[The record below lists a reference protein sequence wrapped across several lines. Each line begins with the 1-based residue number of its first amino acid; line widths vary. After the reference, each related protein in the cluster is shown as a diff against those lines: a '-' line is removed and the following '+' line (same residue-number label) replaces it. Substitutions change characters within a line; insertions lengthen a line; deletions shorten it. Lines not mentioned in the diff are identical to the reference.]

1 MGAVTTAEFWK
12 GIGAVTTAEFRKGI
26 GAVTTAEFRK
36 GMGAVPTAEF
46 QKGIGAVT
54 TAEFQRGGWDTWDLL
69 LYGYKMYICRA
80 ILRLM
85 FLSMQHVKPQT
96 MGKLKGQQ
104 KHYRHCTCKMFTLI
118 FTVLLFTLDMHV
130 TSKKCNS

>member
-1 MGAVTTAEFWK
+1 MGAVTTSEFW
-12 GIGAVTTAEFRKGI
+12 
-26 GAVTTAEFRK
+26 
-36 GMGAVPTAEF
+36 
-46 QKGIGAVT
+46 KGIGAVT

-69 LYGYKMYICRA
+69 LYGYNMYICRA

-118 FTVLLFTLDMHV
+118 FAVLLFTLDMHV